1 MNAKVTV
8 DSIFEDDDDGS
19 SEESLPRPP
28 EVDRTNCVVCGDKA
42 SGFHYGVYSCEGCKG
57 FFRRS
62 VNRGYVKACRW
73 GNKCSMDL
81 HSRRR
86 CPDCR
91 LRSCKAAGMR
101 PDCLLTQAQCRSKVM
116 WRQRQASKSSG
127 SSKGGSVQSSP
138 VSSQSVASSHS
149 MEEHFTFP
157 TVSEIPAATTTTS
170 SGLQLPATTL
180 SNSFQLPTTVSS
192 SSNSLQLP
200 ATTSNGL
207 QFPEGGGSTVTMPF
221 TSETA
226 DDSSSEQLF
235 AELMSSFDVGSTNP
249 MFARS
254 DSTGSEDVLSFLA
267 LLDNDSE
274 LFPPA
279 AAEPIAVNSAPTFQP
294 AVTAASQIAIV
305 NPLQVEETST
315 HTEAFPPSVH
325 VQQNSTED
333 AVSAKD
339 VPTVHPNDQAP
350 SDHSIDS
357 FPVKPEAPAVSQT
370 LDKSDTPTKDDVP
383 ALGRQ
388 KSSSEVCGAR
398 KMFKRPGLME
408 QLAPNH
414 QLLISEVLEY
424 WKANAA
430 VEDKYNQKCY
440 EESMKEGT
448 PDEKRLRTLNDGDA
462 SVRRYVSYCKSLR
475 GFNNLSTADQIA
487 VIKAT
492 CFEYGIMRGTTCT
505 EDFGLEKCRQ
515 IGLLWYTKE
524 FNNLLFDWYMGMK
537 KMKLDMVTINILC
550 CIIVLAPD
558 RDNVRDRA
566 TLETAQQ
573 QYIDCLEAYCKV
585 AYPGEPAM
593 FPRLVSKLAEVRSV
607 GAGCE
612 RSMRPECK
620 TMIKTQPCLSE
631 IYDC

>member
-8 DSIFEDDDDGS
+8 DSIFE
-19 SEESLPRPP
+19 EEDESNEEKTLPRPP

-73 GNKCSMDL
+73 GNTCSMDL

-127 SSKGGSVQSSP
+127 SKGGSAGTSP
-138 VSSQSVASSHS
+138 VSSQSVASSQS
-149 MEEHFTFP
+149 AEEHFPSP
-157 TVSEIPAATTTTS
+157 TVSEIPTTTDS
-170 SGLQLPATTL
+170 
-180 SNSFQLPTTVSS
+180 
-192 SSNSLQLP
+192 
-200 ATTSNGL
+200 GL
-207 QFPEGGGSTVTMPF
+207 QFPESGNAVPF
-221 TSETA
+221 TSEAA
-226 DDSSSEQLF
+226 DDSSSQQLF
-235 AELMSSFDVGSTNP
+235 EELMSSFDVGSTNP

-274 LFPPA
+274 LFPNV
-279 AAEPIAVNSAPTFQP
+279 EPSAVNSASNFLP
-294 AVTAASQIAIV
+294 ATSQIAIV
-305 NPLQVEETST
+305 NPLQVEGTSTLHTETSLQ
-315 HTEAFPPSVH
+315 A
-325 VQQNSTED
+325 QQNSSEN
-333 AVSAKD
+333 AVSTKD
-339 VPTVHPNDQAP
+339 VLMVHANDQPTAVSP
-350 SDHSIDS
+350 PDPS
-357 FPVKPEAPAVSQT
+357 FPVTPDAPKMSQNPGKNDMT
-370 LDKSDTPTKDDVP
+370 TKDLSADM
-383 ALGRQ
+383 GRQ
-388 KSSSEVCGAR
+388 NSVPEVLGTK
-398 KMFKRPGLME
+398 KMFVRPGITE

-414 QLLISEVLEY
+414 QLMIAEILEY

-430 VEDKYNQKCY
+430 AEEKYNQKCF
-440 EESMKEGT
+440 EESMKDGT
-448 PDEKRLRTLNDGDA
+448 PEEKRLRTLGDGDM

-475 GFNNLSTADQIA
+475 GFNDLSMADQIG
-487 VIKAT
+487 VIKGSI
-492 CFEYGIMRGTTCT
+492 FEYGIMKGTACSD
-505 EDFGLEKCRQ
+505 EFGLDKCRQ

-524 FNNLLFDWYMGMK
+524 FNNMLIDWYKGMK
-537 KMKLDMVTINILC
+537 KVDVDTMTINILC

-558 RDNVRDRA
+558 RENVRDRA
-566 TLETAQQ
+566 TLERAQQ
-573 QYIDCLEAYCKV
+573 LYIDCLQAYCKA
-585 AYPGEPAM
+585 AYPDEPAM

-612 RSMRPECK
+612 KGLRPECK
-620 TMIKTQPCLSE
+620 TVIKTQPTLCELYS
-631 IYDC
+631 